1 MHSQAMH
8 FQARASAQVAN
19 KGLQKALEKAK
30 PLFVGKRAKG
40 IAGLA
45 EDGLDFERL
54 RSACEAIR
62 RRVVDDLDVWLEI
75 FEERACAS
83 GAEVLWARDGE
94 EVSRLVVDLVQR
106 HGVTQA
112 VKSKSMLSED
122 ARLNVALSA
131 AGIRPVETDLG

>member
-1 MHSQAMH
+1 MKAATHSQAM
-8 FQARASAQVAN
+8 FFLARAGRQVRN
-19 KGLQKALEKAK
+19 KGLQKALAKAR

-45 EDGLDFERL
+45 GDGLDFAEL

-75 FEERACAS
+75 FEARARAT

-94 EVSRLVVDLVQR
+94 EIC
-106 HGVTQA
+106 
-112 VKSKSMLSED
+112 LSLIHISEPT
-122 ARLNVALSA
+122 
-131 AGIRPVETDLG
+131 RPY